1 MFQKQRKRSNIKR
14 EAYMPIA
21 RSDTST
27 ERFVIFKEKE
37 LSVTKNRDVREQ
49 KRKKRKGGRKKGCE
63 TVGEEPDLKS

>member
-1 MFQKQRKRSNIKR
+1 MLGRTLALKGS
-14 EAYMPIA
+14 E
-21 RSDTST
+21 
-27 ERFVIFKEKE
+27 IFKEKE